1 MDLPCVLVLNTLQTW
16 LKDLVRKSSYCQDLC
31 TIYFTYKP
39 FVLEGYDTTESW
51 EGRTGGIRAF
61 TPHDLHLDH

>member
-1 MDLPCVLVLNTLQTW
+1 MKSPLMDLPCVLVLNTLQTW

-39 FVLEGYDTTESW
+39 FVLEGYDTTERVGKG
-51 EGRTGGIRAF
+51 EQGA
-61 TPHDLHLDH
+61 